1 MLDKA
6 IYRLTGQILDG
17 FTLRSLTLWANVYSL
32 IERVKAFVADAV
44 IHSIFDTK
52 MNLVS
57 VHAWQEAWRSPIW
70 SRMHL
75 TQLFR
80 KLTEQLFQT
89 ITLLFEHLT
98 FGDDLLFFGVRHF
111 SDSLPES
118 IFLFLNDSNLLMVIR
133 NLLHLPP
140 LLLGFFNDFK
150 YKPIGLYELAFIVE
164 LVFDVFS
171 LQLDQLLKILVHDL
185 LLCWW
190 QGLLLEVLLLLL
202 RLHQRFFHLLDLFQF
217 SNVIAVFT
225 LYKHFRIFLLGIF
238 VSNFGRI
245 ELWLLL
251 RWFLLAHPLIVHF
264 LVGIVF
270 RFVLRGWLL
279 LLFFLYFAFFGH
291 RLISFPGL
299 LVSLQGFLLHELFFD
314 ALHRWLEL
322 LKSFLNF
329 IDLVF
334 GRVVVIDLRHSILV
348 VHFELI
354 HHKGMLSG
362 EYFDENV
369 LLLFG

>member
-1 MLDKA
+1 
-6 IYRLTGQILDG
+6 
-17 FTLRSLTLWANVYSL
+17 
-32 IERVKAFVADAV
+32 
-44 IHSIFDTK
+44 
-52 MNLVS
+52 
-57 VHAWQEAWRSPIW
+57 
-70 SRMHL
+70 
-75 TQLFR
+75 
-80 KLTEQLFQT
+80 
-89 ITLLFEHLT
+89 
-98 FGDDLLFFGVRHF
+98 
-111 SDSLPES
+111 
-118 IFLFLNDSNLLMVIR
+118 
-133 NLLHLPP
+133 
-140 LLLGFFNDFK
+140 
-150 YKPIGLYELAFIVE
+150 
-164 LVFDVFS
+164 
-171 LQLDQLLKILVHDL
+171 
-185 LLCWW
+185 
-190 QGLLLEVLLLLL
+190 LLL

-225 LYKHFRIFLLGIF
+225 LYKHFRIFLFGIF

-314 ALHRWLEL
+314 ALHRRLEL

-334 GRVVVIDLRHSILV
+334 GGIVVIDLRHSILV